1 VHRFTRHRPS
11 PALVLALLAI
21 TFAVTGTGIAAV
33 AALPPNSVGKAQLKK
48 NAVISGKIKDGEVRS
63 QDIANSTILTQ
74 DVRNGTL
81 LRVDFKANQ
90 LPAGPPGP
98 QGPQGPPGPPGVSGL
113 QRADVSTSTDSGSP
127 KSVSATCPAGKR
139 TIGGGARV
147 SGAGSSEVSITDS
160 FPEVDGSKWNT
171 RAVEINGT
179 PASWVL
185 TAFAICATVS
195 G

>member
-1 VHRFTRHRPS
+1 MDRLTRHRPS
-11 PALVLALLAI
+11 PATVLALVALV
-21 TFAVTGTGIAAV
+21 FALGGTSIAAV
-33 AALPPNSVGKAQLKK
+33 AALPLNSVGKAQLKK
-48 NAVISGKIKDGEVRS
+48 NAVVSGKIQDGEVRS
-63 QDIANSTILTQ
+63 QDIANSTILSQ

-81 LRVDFKANQ
+81 LRVDFRPNQ

-98 QGPQGPPGPPGVSGL
+98 QGPPGVSGL

-127 KSVSATCPAGKR
+127 KGVSATCPTGKR

-160 FPEVDGSKWNT
+160 FPEADGSRWNT
-171 RAVEINGT
+171 RAVEVNPT
-179 PASWVL
+179 PQSWVL